1 MPDAAGS
8 GSELPSRDLPLGNA
22 TGGMYPVGVMSKL
35 TLSLQALRTWRGR
48 QWLVAV
54 GASVATAVV
63 LGLVTVLIP
72 NPVFGREVP
81 PTAWSYPVWIA
92 TSVLTGVLFATYVRP
107 RDAAG
112 VAEPAAAAALESG
125 AGAGPQAEQKTS
137 WLGMAGTIT
146 GWFAIGCPVCNKI
159 ALIALGYSG
168 ALTYFAPI
176 QPWLAVLALVLLV
189 VSLMYR
195 LSGQIACPMPRRA

>member
-1 MPDAAGS
+1 
-8 GSELPSRDLPLGNA
+8 
-22 TGGMYPVGVMSKL
+22 MSKL
-35 TLSLQALRTWRGR
+35 TLSLQALGAWRAR
-48 QWLVAV
+48 QWFVAV
-54 GASVATAVV
+54 GASVVTALV

-92 TSVLTGVLFATYVRP
+92 TSVLTGVLVATYVRSAAAAP
-107 RDAAG
+107 RPQ
-112 VAEPAAAAALESG
+112 PAAAPPPGVGDRE
-125 AGAGPQAEQKTS
+125 PEEKTS

-176 QPWLAVLALVLLV
+176 QPWLAVLAIVLLV
-189 VSLMYR
+189 VSLVYR
-195 LSGQIACPMPRRA
+195 LSGQISCPMPRRA

>member
-1 MPDAAGS
+1 
-8 GSELPSRDLPLGNA
+8 
-22 TGGMYPVGVMSKL
+22 MYPEGVMSKL
-35 TLSLQALRTWRGR
+35 TLSLQALRTWTLR
-48 QWLVAV
+48 QWVVAL
-54 GASVATAVV
+54 GASAATAVV

-107 RDAAG
+107 S
-112 VAEPAAAAALESG
+112 AAARSAGTASEASRVAAAPG
-125 AGAGPQAEQKTS
+125 ASPGEGAPAEEKTS

-176 QPWLAVLALVLLV
+176 QPWLAVIALVLLV
-189 VSLMYR
+189 VSLVYR
-195 LSGQIACPMPRRA
+195 LSGQIACPVPRRA

>member
-1 MPDAAGS
+1 
-8 GSELPSRDLPLGNA
+8 
-22 TGGMYPVGVMSKL
+22 MSKL
-35 TLSLQALRTWRGR
+35 TLSAQALRTWKSR

-81 PTAWSYPVWIA
+81 PTGWSYPVWIA

-112 VAEPAAAAALESG
+112 VAEPAAASVLEPDPES
-125 AGAGPQAEQKTS
+125 GAGPQAEQRTS

-168 ALTYFAPI
+168 ALTYFAPL